1 MSNRKADQAM
11 VKKSEETKREE
22 NVVIDY
28 TYDRKTGQATVEI
41 SKETAKILHT
51 AIVFFEKGFQESN
64 LNIGENSMSFFTF
77 HALRDYFMSGMKI
90 DGSYIMF
97 LNTVKAK
104 IKELLEI

>member
-64 LNIGENSMSFFTF
+64 LNIGENSMSFF
-77 HALRDYFMSGMKI
+77 YFSC
-90 DGSYIMF
+90 
-97 LNTVKAK
+97 AK
-104 IKELLEI
+104 RLFYVRNED

>member
-64 LNIGENSMSFFTF
+64 LNIGENSMNFYTF
-77 HALRDYFMSGMKI
+77 HALRDYFMPGKRI

-97 LNTVKAK
+97 INTVKAK